1 MNKHTPGPWQ
11 LARFNPERA
20 TVEVE
25 TVARGDELP
34 DQGCFIALVGAYGA
48 GIEDAP
54 EARLIAAAPDL
65 LAALEAVPP
74 HKRRVGRRA
83 GRKSARAGTR
93 RGLFGHRPLR
103 HRQSPR
109 GMLGPIAAA
118 LMMAFL
124 CWRWRQR

>member
-65 LAALEAVPP
+65 LAALEYILDWSPDGSKWSGETA
-74 HKRRVGRRA
+74 RDMGRA
-83 GRKSARAGTR
+83 AIAKARGE
-93 RGLFGHRPLR
+93 
-103 HRQSPR
+103 
-109 GMLGPIAAA
+109 
-118 LMMAFL
+118 
-124 CWRWRQR
+124 C